1 MRKLKIF
8 ILTFIFLT
16 TFLLTFPTKYLVS
29 FILSS
34 NGFLFSR
41 IDGNLLNLK
50 IEDLENRYVYIKKLS
65 ITNRLIYQEA
75 KIKKN
80 LKITYKPFVKNL
92 IIEFNRFDTDRFI
105 KDKNIFSAK
114 LDGKLKIF
122 KEGDF
127 KILEGDGKVILRKI
141 SIANFNGLRL
151 EYNIKKNK
159 DYSEIEAKLRGININ
174 GKFKGKIL
182 WKDKLNIEGSFTGRF
197 LGQSI
202 NREINEK
209 FEIKILNGLL

>member
-8 ILTFIFLT
+8 ILILIFLI
-16 TFLLTFPTKYLVS
+16 TFLWTFPTKYLVS

-34 NGFLFSR
+34 NNFLFSR

-50 IEDLENRYVYIKKLS
+50 IEDLENKYVYVKNLS

-92 IIEFNRFDTDRFI
+92 IIEFNRFDTDRFV
-105 KDKNIFSAK
+105 KDKNIISAK
-114 LDGKLKIF
+114 LDGKLKVF

-141 SIANFNGLRL
+141 SIANLNGLRL
-151 EYNIKKNK
+151 EYNIRKNK

-174 GKFKGKIL
+174 GEFKGKIL
-182 WKDKLNIEGSFTGRF
+182 WKDKFNIYGSFTGRF

-202 NREINEK
+202 NRKINEK
-209 FEIKILNGLL
+209 FEMKFLNGLL

>member
-1 MRKLKIF
+1 MKKVKVF
-8 ILTFIFLT
+8 ILTFIFLIT
-16 TFLLTFPTKYLVS
+16 LLWTFPTKYLVS

-34 NGFLFSR
+34 NNFLFSR

-50 IEDLENRYVYIKKLS
+50 IKDLENKYVYIKDLS

-92 IIEFNRFDTDRFI
+92 LLEFNNFDTDRFM

-114 LDGKLKIF
+114 LDGKLKVF

-141 SIANFNGLRL
+141 SIANLNELRL

-159 DYSEIEAKLRGININ
+159 DYSEIETKLRGININ
-174 GKFKGKIL
+174 GEFKGKIV
-182 WKDKLNIEGSFTGRF
+182 WKDKFSIDGTFTGRF

-202 NREINEK
+202 NRKINEK
-209 FEIKILNGLL
+209 FEIKFLNGLL